1 MPQKKG
7 NETFIKVTPQ
17 INKEKTIVNKLQ
29 GELNSLGLKI
39 TPEVDFKNIEQ
50 LKKELKELQG
60 TKVLDLKINDQELIN
75 SISNVSNEYINKL
88 SSALSS
94 KALDNEVKKID
105 SVFENLNKTTLKELG
120 ATLTDIQTKIS
131 VIGQNANYGE
141 VNAYADAIN
150 QLTSNLKKFSN
161 LDDGKIDKVL
171 EQLSKKTG
179 NKNMIKF
186 NVGFRDDAYQ
196 TLRQKAN
203 AISKKFER
211 GTFVVNNDAK
221 LANVNTVRFGVAFK
235 DDAAEM
241 LARQVTQLQ
250 AAFDQTQQRINLQL
264 TRENVENNLQ
274 QIVNELNNELNTNPR
289 YKLNLEIGLNNLR
302 EQVESVN
309 KVLKQIKIPEINSVN
324 NIKDSTKSVDAKS
337 KNLKEYKKVNENLVN
352 INNTLTGIAEKLTN
366 QKETNLRLDKES
378 LAVMQQIT
386 AEALKQQNIENN
398 NSDTGSSNQNKS
410 SKKSKKSSG
419 NNLTDNQVIKKLK
432 SYSNEIIKAEV
443 ALANTDKANKE
454 LYAAREKVVESVR
467 KQYETEQK
475 NLQLTEQQKQV
486 ANENLEIK
494 LKAAQET
501 NKASVRELEALNKV
515 AKLQHDINTISA
527 DTKRNQNQYNLFK
540 PDDIEKVAKIEE
552 RLNKAQS
559 SLTQLNTSLKNHD
572 LSSFDAM
579 YKNISDS
586 VNAAKNLGKALTE
599 DTEQAGKIGKNVSK
613 LETQGARLSQYF
625 NKYNSEL
632 KKHSELYQKFLD
644 LQFKLNNGLLTEP
657 QAKTA
662 VSSLLIEARAAGV
675 EVDNLWRKLQRTF
688 GSRVRSWVAGDSLFL
703 ITSSLRQIYQ
713 NVVQIDTA
721 MTELRKVTDATSKEY
736 IQFLDDAETR
746 ARRLGATL
754 VETVNASADMAR
766 LGYDLQDASDLADTA
781 IVYSNVGD
789 DVESI
794 DEASKSIIST
804 MQGFN
809 IEAKNSM
816 EIIDKFNEVAN
827 HYASSAGDIGEIVK
841 RSAAAM
847 KVANSTLDETIAL
860 GVTAN
865 EVLQDS
871 DVVGTALKTMS
882 MRLRSSKSDLEQA
895 GEDTEGMADSVSK
908 LRKEI
913 LALSGVDI
921 MLDENT
927 FKTPYQMLIEIG
939 KVWDNLTDINRAN
952 INPFVQKCA

>member
-211 GTFVVNNDAK
+211 GSFVVNNDAK

-274 QIVNELNNELNTNPR
+274 QIVDELNNELNTNPR

-302 EQVESVN
+302 EQVKSVN

-352 INNTLTGIAEKLTN
+352 INNTLTGIADKLNT
-366 QKETNLRLDKES
+366 QKEDSLRLDKES

-386 AEALKQQNIENN
+386 AEAIKQKNLQEGG
-398 NSDTGSSNQNKS
+398 TATATKT
-410 SKKSKKSSG
+410 SKTTTKSSG

-432 SYSNEIIKAEV
+432 SYSNEIIKAEI
-443 ALANTDKANKE
+443 ALANTDKTNKE
-454 LYAAREKVVESVR
+454 LYAANEKIVESVR

-475 NLQLTEQQKQV
+475 NLKLTKQQKQV
-486 ANENLEIK
+486 ANENLDIR

-501 NKASVRELEALNKV
+501 NKASVREQEALNKV
-515 AKLQHDINTISA
+515 AKLQHDINTIRTDA
-527 DTKRNQNQYNLFK
+527 LRNQNQYNLFK

-552 RLNKAQS
+552 RLNNAQS
-559 SLTQLNTSLKNHD
+559 SLTQLNTSLNNHD

-675 EVDNLWRKLQRTF
+675 EVDNLWKKLQRTF

-766 LGYDLQDASDLADTA
+766 LGYNLQDASALADTA

-789 DVESI
+789 YVESI

-809 IEAKNSM
+809 IEAENSM
-816 EIIDKFNEVAN
+816 DRVDKFNEVAN

-952 INPFVQKCA
+952 INPIVQKCA

>member
-211 GTFVVNNDAK
+211 GSFVVNNDAK

-274 QIVNELNNELNTNPR
+274 QIVDELNNELNTNPR

-337 KNLKEYKKVNENLVN
+337 TNLKEYKKVNENLVN
-352 INNTLTGIAEKLTN
+352 INNTLTGIADKLNT
-366 QKETNLRLDKES
+366 QKEDNLRLDKES

-386 AEALKQQNIENN
+386 AEAIKQKNLQEGG
-398 NSDTGSSNQNKS
+398 TATATKT
-410 SKKSKKSSG
+410 SKTATKSSG

-432 SYSNEIIKAEV
+432 SYSNEIIKAEI
-443 ALANTDKANKE
+443 ALANTDKTNKE
-454 LYAAREKVVESVR
+454 LYAANEKIVESVR
-467 KQYETEQK
+467 QQYETEQK
-475 NLQLTEQQKQV
+475 NLKLTKQQKQV
-486 ANENLEIK
+486 ANENLDIR

-501 NKASVRELEALNKV
+501 NKASVREQEALNKV
-515 AKLQHDINTISA
+515 AKLQHDINTIRTDA
-527 DTKRNQNQYNLFK
+527 LRNQNQYNLFK

-552 RLNKAQS
+552 RLNNAQS
-559 SLTQLNTSLKNHD
+559 SLTQLNTSLNNHD

-613 LETQGARLSQYF
+613 LETHGARLSQYF

-766 LGYDLQDASDLADTA
+766 LGYNLQDASALADTA

-809 IEAKNSM
+809 IEAENSM
-816 EIIDKFNEVAN
+816 EIVDKFNEVAN

-865 EVLQDS
+865 EILQDS

-952 INPFVQKCA
+952 INPIVQKCA

>member
-211 GTFVVNNDAK
+211 GSFVVNNDAK

-274 QIVNELNNELNTNPR
+274 QIVDELNNELNTNPR

-378 LAVMQQIT
+378 LAIMQQIT
-386 AEALKQQNIENN
+386 AEALKQQNIESN
-398 NSDTGSSNQNKS
+398 NSDTRSSNQNKS

-419 NNLTDNQVIKKLK
+419 DNLTDNQVIKKLK

-527 DTKRNQNQYNLFK
+527 DTKRNQNQYNLFSNDNIK
-540 PDDIEKVAKIEE
+540 NVEKIQTYL
-552 RLNKAQS
+552 RDAQKDVN
-559 SLTQLNTSLKNHD
+559 TLNTSLMNHD
-572 LSSFDAM
+572 LSSFDTM
-579 YKNISDS
+579 YTKISDS

-599 DTEQAGKIGKNVSK
+599 DTDQAGKTAKNVSK

-644 LQFKLNNGLLTEP
+644 LQFKLNHGLLTEP

-766 LGYDLQDASDLADTA
+766 LGYDLQDASTLADTA

>member
-211 GTFVVNNDAK
+211 GSFVVNNDAK

-274 QIVNELNNELNTNPR
+274 QIVDELNNELNTNPR

-352 INNTLTGIAEKLTN
+352 INNTLTGIADKLNT
-366 QKETNLRLDKES
+366 QKEDNLRLDKES

-386 AEALKQQNIENN
+386 AEAIKQKNLQEGG
-398 NSDTGSSNQNKS
+398 TATATKT
-410 SKKSKKSSG
+410 SKTATKSSG

-432 SYSNEIIKAEV
+432 SYSNEIIKAEI
-443 ALANTDKANKE
+443 ALANTDKTNKE
-454 LYAAREKVVESVR
+454 LYAANEKIVESVR

-475 NLQLTEQQKQV
+475 NLKLTKQQKQV
-486 ANENLEIK
+486 ANENLDIR

-501 NKASVRELEALNKV
+501 NKASVREQEALNKV
-515 AKLQHDINTISA
+515 AKLQHDINTIRTDA
-527 DTKRNQNQYNLFK
+527 LRNQNQYNLFK

-552 RLNKAQS
+552 RLNNAQS
-559 SLTQLNTSLKNHD
+559 SLTQLNTSLNNHD

-613 LETQGARLSQYF
+613 LETHGARLSQYF

-766 LGYDLQDASDLADTA
+766 LGYNLQDASALADTA
-781 IVYSNVGD
+781 IIYSNVGD

-809 IEAKNSM
+809 IEAENSM
-816 EIIDKFNEVAN
+816 EIVDKFNEVAN